1 MPVNPNYKPVRNP
14 GSTTLNFGLRNYL
27 NQTNLDV
34 ENPLPKGGPTSF
46 PNYDHEHKYSPKNT
60 YLNYSTPGGDGSGT
74 HGDFG
79 GANPSSDFGTT
90 GVNVNPGRNIFKNG
104 TNLDVEDSSPTGGPN
119 GNNSY
124 NIPNGTY
131 TTTMNGNLY
140 GNQGQVQAG
149 GPLKDVDGQ
158 IFRNTVHQYNNKPG
172 QKYLDQ
178 NLNPLP
184 LPPRQSRLFDNIN
197 FPDINL
203 PDIDFAGAFNVGG
216 G

>member
-1 MPVNPNYKPVRNP
+1 
-14 GSTTLNFGLRNYL
+14 
-27 NQTNLDV
+27 
-34 ENPLPKGGPTSF
+34 
-46 PNYDHEHKYSPKNT
+46 
-60 YLNYSTPGGDGSGT
+60 
-74 HGDFG
+74 
-79 GANPSSDFGTT
+79 
-90 GVNVNPGRNIFKNG
+90 
-104 TNLDVEDSSPTGGPN
+104 
-119 GNNSY
+119 
-124 NIPNGTY
+124 
-131 TTTMNGNLY
+131 MNGNLY

-149 GPLKDVDGQ
+149 GPLTDVDGQ
-158 IFRNTVHQYNNKPG
+158 VVRTTVHQYNNKQG